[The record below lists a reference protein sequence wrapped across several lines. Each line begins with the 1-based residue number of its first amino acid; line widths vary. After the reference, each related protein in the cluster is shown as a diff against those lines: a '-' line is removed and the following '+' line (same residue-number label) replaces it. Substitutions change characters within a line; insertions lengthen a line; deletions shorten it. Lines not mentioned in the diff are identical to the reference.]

1 MAFVFSFFLR
11 LFGCFLA
18 AKLILLAFGSPSR
31 NYLLGLTAILL
42 ANVYW
47 LDYMSQRGRLPER
60 RSREQARAQDPAA
73 EKLATPENPPETE

>member
-47 LDYMSQRGRLPER
+47 LDFTSQRDRLPER
-60 RSREQARAQDPAA
+60 RKRVQAQAQDPAA
-73 EKLATPENPPETE
+73 EKLSTPESPHETE